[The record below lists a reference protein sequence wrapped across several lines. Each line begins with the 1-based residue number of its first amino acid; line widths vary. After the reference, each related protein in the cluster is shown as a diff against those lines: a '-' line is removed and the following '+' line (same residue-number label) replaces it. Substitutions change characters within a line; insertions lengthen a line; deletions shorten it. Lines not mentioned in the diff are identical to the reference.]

1 MGTKALVAFDTNH
14 IKGYVFGTHPLK
26 EIRGASS
33 RLDSLNRIETVEIAQ
48 KTAPGATKIY
58 ANGGS
63 ALFLVDTA
71 KAEQFGQA
79 VQRRYR
85 ERTGGGASI
94 TYAVQPLPDKYNTY
108 NTQQIMDEEMPDIL
122 ELYNRRIQMAGA
134 NHGEPIASP
143 SHPFLATCSSCGV
156 VYAEETLP
164 DPSDSENPNDL
175 YCRVCAGKR
184 REDHKIKDT
193 IPTFIHNILA
203 GRQTPKDWLSNAPL
217 WERMLTVL
225 NERKYILSDNLER
238 PKDLNVLATLAQGKE
253 YVGLI
258 YADANGMGKA
268 REQIKSLQQ
277 LKTFAETVDNAVFE
291 AVGQAIAEHLP
302 VQGNLFPFDILLI
315 GGDDILIVVPA
326 VKALQVARTLADEF
340 YKQTQYQYT
349 LSVGV
354 VLAPAKYPFRLQREL
369 ADEVLKAAKKA
380 GSAKHIRQEE
390 LSGTK
395 SEGKTA
401 DPSYINFLVVTGGTS
416 LTYKD
421 SSHHLQRK
429 KLPHG
434 NPDEFYATMRP
445 YTLDD
450 LATLL
455 RYIDAGHKER
465 LGRTKL
471 HQLREAIL
479 RLNRTTTILE
489 ALAAIRNWR
498 ANERRFIEKLLNEWD
513 TRGDPQKRTETL
525 FPWVRRPG
533 EESIYETPLLDFIEL
548 YDFVVGE
555 GGEHV

>member
-94 TYAVQPLPDKYNTY
+94 TYAVQPLPDKYDTY
-108 NTQQIMDEEMPDIL
+108 NIPEIMDADMPEVL
-122 ELYNRRIQMAGA
+122 ELLNRRIQIAGVSHA
-134 NHGEPIASP
+134 EPIASP
-143 SHPFLATCSSCGV
+143 SHPFLATCSSCGT
-156 VYAEETLP
+156 VYAEEIQP
-164 DPSDSENPNDL
+164 DPDDPDDPDDPNSR
-175 YCRVCAGKR
+175 YCRVCLEKR
-184 REDHKIKDT
+184 WEDRKIRDDIPRIIRIPPKD
-193 IPTFIHNILA
+193 PLSDKPLWEHVLGVLNKQKYDLSAKPKRPDDFNILA
-203 GRQTPKDWLSNAPL
+203 
-217 WERMLTVL
+217 
-225 NERKYILSDNLER
+225 
-238 PKDLNVLATLAQGKE
+238 TLIQGKE
-253 YVGLI
+253 YLGLI

-277 LKTFAETVDNAVFE
+277 LKMFAETVDNAVFE

-302 VQGNLFPFDILLI
+302 VKENLFPFDILAI
-315 GGDDILIVVPA
+315 GGDDIVIAVPA
-326 VKALQVARTLADEF
+326 AKALQVARTLADEF

-380 GSAKHIRQEE
+380 GSAKQLQQKEQANNKNE
-390 LSGTK
+390 
-395 SEGKTA
+395 A
-401 DPSYINFLVVTGGTS
+401 PDPSYINFLVVTGSTS
-416 LTYKD
+416 LMYKD
-421 SSHHLQRK
+421 ISRDLQRK
-429 KLPHG
+429 NLPYG

-450 LATLL
+450 LAKLL
-455 RYIDAGHKER
+455 GYIDAGHKER

-498 ANERRFIEKLLNEWD
+498 ANERRFIEGMLEAWD
-513 TRGDPQKRTETL
+513 TRDAQKKRTETL

-548 YDFVVGE
+548 YDFVAAG
-555 GGEHV
+555 GGENA